1 MYYDNNCIQYPKPKK
16 PTKKVIFMY
25 RSWLFVPGSQDKHLK
40 KVKELK
46 ADVIIFD
53 LEDSVIK
60 SKKDEARVKV
70 SDAIKKMRTNVKFV
84 RVNGVH
90 TEFFINDL
98 EELVRPGLTGIVLPK
113 VNKRDDMII
122 ADYMLDQ
129 IEMKYLLEPKSLTI
143 VPIIESAQALHNAYD
158 IATSCSRVKCLA
170 FGAEDLMFDMNIK
183 SSNGIE
189 TLYARSKMIEVSKAS
204 SIDPPIDQIYPNFSD
219 MEGLKVEAEKG
230 RNLGFQGKLLI
241 HPNQVA
247 TINKVFTPTNEEI
260 KEAKEVIEKYY
271 QAIDEGFGVSKVNG
285 KMIDAP
291 IVEKAKRILE
301 YDERNNTM

>member
-1 MYYDNNCIQYPKPKK
+1 MH
-16 PTKKVIFMY
+16 

-60 SKKDEARVKV
+60 AKKDEARVKV
-70 SDAIKKMRTNVKFV
+70 SEAIKKMRTNVKFV
-84 RVNGVH
+84 RVNGIY

-122 ADYMLDQ
+122 VDYLLDQ
-129 IEMKYLLEPKSLTI
+129 IEKKHLLEPKSITI

-158 IATSCSRVKCLA
+158 IASSCNRVKCLA
-170 FGAEDLMFDMNIK
+170 FGAEDLMLDMNIK

-204 SIDPPIDQIYPNFSD
+204 SIGPPIDQIYPNLAD
-219 MEGLKVEAEKG
+219 MEGLRKEAENG

-241 HPNQVA
+241 HPNQVE
-247 TINKVFTPTNEEI
+247 TINEVFTPTIEEI
-260 KEAKEVIEKYY
+260 NEAKEVIEKYHKS
-271 QAIDEGFGVSKVNG
+271 IVEGFGVSKVNG

-291 IVEKAKRILE
+291 IVEKAKRVLE
-301 YDERNNTM
+301 YDEKNKTT